1 MVGETARGE
10 GPRVML
16 RGRREQ
22 VHALDGLLADVRAG
36 RSRALVVRGEP
47 GIGKTAL
54 LSYCAAGRSN

>member
-1 MVGETARGE
+1 MT
-10 GPRVML
+10 L

-22 VHALDGLLADVRAG
+22 CSYLDGLLADVRGG

-54 LSYCAAGRSN
+54 LSL